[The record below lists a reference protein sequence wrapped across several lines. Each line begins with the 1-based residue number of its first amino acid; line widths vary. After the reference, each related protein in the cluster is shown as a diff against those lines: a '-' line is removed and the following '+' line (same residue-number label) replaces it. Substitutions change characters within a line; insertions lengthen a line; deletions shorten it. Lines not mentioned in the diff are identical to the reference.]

1 MQDGLALYCE
11 IPLTR
16 EQLPEQ
22 IADAIQS
29 LVVAQKLTPDERLP
43 PERELAKALNVSRP
57 TLREALRLLQ
67 SRGLVERKPGSGT
80 YVRQMSPAPII
91 KSVESFFLVSDC
103 SYSDLMQVR
112 LLLEPCAS
120 ALAATQA
127 AAEDLGLIDQRLE
140 AIEAAFD
147 TGDSTRLAAA
157 DAQFHMEVARISG
170 NRLLAAME
178 AAIDHLVREWTRVS
192 ASRVFDRH
200 VMEQHR
206 GILAAIR
213 AHEPEAA
220 QTAMSA
226 HIRGQEGIL
235 QKALRGS
242 SGSKQRGAADA

>member
-1 MQDGLALYCE
+1 MPMQDGLALYSE

-16 EQLPEQ
+16 EQLHEQ

-67 SRGLVERKPGSGT
+67 SRGLLERKPGSGT
-80 YVRQMSPAPII
+80 YVKQMSPAPII

-103 SYSDLMQVR
+103 SYTDLMQVR

-127 AAEDLGLIDQRLE
+127 SADDLGLLEQRLE

-147 TGDSTRLAAA
+147 TGDATRLAAA
-157 DAQFHMEVARISG
+157 DAQFHMQVARACG

-192 ASRVFDRH
+192 AARVFDRQ

-206 GILAAIR
+206 AILAAIR
-213 AHEPEAA
+213 AHAPEAA
-220 QTAMSA
+220 QAAMAA
-226 HIRGQEGIL
+226 HIRRQEGIL
-235 QKALRGS
+235 QKALKGNADVKRRGE
-242 SGSKQRGAADA
+242 A